1 MATDLRVEAE
11 DSPGQLAAIGG
22 ELGKAGINIDGFCA
36 AVAGGRG
43 VVHLLVEDADGARQA
58 LEGAGYTV
66 DAQKE
71 ALVLSA
77 EDRPG
82 YLGEMAGARRRR
94 RQHRGRLPRDRHP
107 AGPGGR
113 RPRRGPERPLARRRA
128 RRATFS
134 FETLGGGV
142 PRRGNDCWQPRAD
155 GADPLG
161 P

>member
-82 YLGEMAGARRRR
+82 YLGEMAGRLAGAGVNIEVAYLGTGTRLVLAVDDLDAARNA
-94 RQHRGRLPRDRHP
+94 L
-107 AGPGGR
+107 
-113 RPRRGPERPLARRRA
+113 
-128 RRATFS
+128 
-134 FETLGGGV
+134 
-142 PRRGNDCWQPRAD
+142 
-155 GADPLG
+155 
-161 P
+161 